1 MITVRGLDENDIDG
15 ISKLLSKYRN
25 IERDKD
31 VVRQGVATLIE
42 RLKKD
47 NVVLDDSFSA
57 IKETLMQAVADY
69 EKRRTADQAALELS
83 TGGKE

>member
-1 MITVRGLDENDIDG
+1 MINVTGLGREDVE
-15 ISKLLSKYRN
+15 KMRTFLSKHQG

-42 RLKKD
+42 RLKG
-47 NVVLDDSFSA
+47 NVDLDDSFSA
-57 IKETLMQAVADY
+57 IKETLIQAVADY

-83 TGGKE
+83 FGGKE